1 MKRRALLATVPTSLI
16 GVAGCLGA
24 QKSTNSSIKSYFD
37 VTNQRDDKI
46 ELSLILKLGQDAK
59 ADSALNITN
68 ERDNELEVSTR
79 MKDGNRSFA
88 VGDFVLDKGKT
99 KEFTARF
106 VNMQDVLGMSI
117 SVKVLSPQETTYE
130 QKELP
135 VGVPVYDIRIKSD
148 GIDVTWAEY

>member
-24 QKSTNSSIKSYFD
+24 QSTNPSTEESHFD
-37 VTNQRDDKI
+37 ITNQRDSKI
-46 ELSLILKLGQDAK
+46 ELSVRLKFGQDAK

-88 VGDFVLDKGKT
+88 VGDFVLNEGKT

>member
-16 GVAGCLGA
+16 GVAGCLGG
-24 QKSTNSSIKSYFD
+24 QSTNSSTKSYFD
-37 VTNQRDDKI
+37 VTNQRDNKI

-68 ERDNELEVSTR
+68 ERDNELGVSTR

-106 VNMQDVLGMSI
+106 VNVEDVLSMSI
-117 SVKVLSPQETTYE
+117 AAKILSPQETTYE
-130 QKELP
+130 QGAP
-135 VGVPVYDIRIKSD
+135 FAVPVYDIRIQSD
-148 GIDVTWAEY
+148 GIDIGWAEN

>member
-16 GVAGCLGA
+16 GVAGCLGG
-24 QKSTNSSIKSYFD
+24 QSTNPSTKSHFD
-37 VTNQRDDKI
+37 ITNQRDNKI
-46 ELSLILKLGQDAK
+46 ELSVRLKFGQDAK
-59 ADSALNITN
+59 ADSTLNITN

-106 VNMQDVLGMSI
+106 VNMEDVPGMSI
-117 SVKVLSPQETTYE
+117 AAKILSLQETTYE
-130 QKELP
+130 QEEIP
-135 VGVPVYDIRIKSD
+135 VGVPEYDIRIQSD
-148 GIDVTWAEY
+148 GIDVVWAEN